1 MTWEVELIIAGAL
14 VIIGL
19 DLVLIWLYAINQE
32 LLRTIKQYNARLND
46 MKKFKEDANGLL
58 RSITESTV
66 WAADTL
72 KSFDELYHDMV
83 ELSKVQNRVMIEIS
97 KKEREVADKINLDLN
112 AIEYD
117 ETEEDDLNEKV

>member
-58 RSITESTV
+58 RSITESAV

-72 KSFDELYHDMV
+72 KGFDELYHDMV
-83 ELSKVQNRVMIEIS
+83 ELSKVQNRVMLEIS

-117 ETEEDDLNEKV
+117 ETEDVDLNEKV

>member
-83 ELSKVQNRVMIEIS
+83 ELSKVQNRVMLEIS

-117 ETEEDDLNEKV
+117 ETEDVDLNEKV

>member
-1 MTWEVELIIAGAL
+1 MAWEVKLIITGAL

-66 WAADTL
+66 CVADTL
-72 KSFDELYHDMV
+72 KDFDELYHDMV
-83 ELSKVQNRVMIEIS
+83 ELSKVQNRVMLEIS

-117 ETEEDDLNEKV
+117 ETEDVDLNEKV

>member
-72 KSFDELYHDMV
+72 KGFDELYHDMV
-83 ELSKVQNRVMIEIS
+83 ELSKVQNRVMLEIS
-97 KKEREVADKINLDLN
+97 KKEKEVADKINLDLN

>member
-1 MTWEVELIIAGAL
+1 MAWEVKLIITGAL

-32 LLRTIKQYNARLND
+32 LLRTINQYNARLND

-83 ELSKVQNRVMIEIS
+83 ELSKAQNRVMLEIS

>member
-58 RSITESTV
+58 RSITESAV

-72 KSFDELYHDMV
+72 KGFDELYHDMV
-83 ELSKVQNRVMIEIS
+83 ELSKVQ
-97 KKEREVADKINLDLN
+97 KWK
-112 AIEYD
+112 
-117 ETEEDDLNEKV
+117 